1 MKKFFIIFIL
11 LCNCIYIQAAAKTLK
26 AGVSH
31 SVNELRTIAF
41 ENVDKKINMD
51 KYSKY
56 LTYNEFCK
64 NNHSLLIPKKF
75 KSNHLTYYSDG
86 TYSVRCKIDSH
97 NVFYYDT
104 NGNLLKIDIYIS
116 NDTLNKRISYDKN
129 GNLDALALDISKSE
143 QLVFDKE
150 KKLVAHWIGKNCYN
164 EKGELIMTRE

>member
-26 AGVSH
+26 AGVSY

-56 LTYNEFCK
+56 LTYKEFCK
-64 NNHSLLIPKKF
+64 NNPSLLIPKKF
-75 KSNHLTYYSDG
+75 KFNLTYYSNG
-86 TYSVRCKIDSH
+86 TYSVRSKIDSH

-104 NGNLLKIDIYIS
+104 NGNLLKIDIYI
-116 NDTLNKRISYDKN
+116 NNGKLDKRISYDRN
-129 GNLDALALDISKSE
+129 GNLDAIALDITNSE
-143 QLVFDKE
+143 QLLFDKE
-150 KKLVAHWIGKNCYN
+150 KKLVAHWIGNNCYN
-164 EKGELIMTRE
+164 EKGELVMTRE